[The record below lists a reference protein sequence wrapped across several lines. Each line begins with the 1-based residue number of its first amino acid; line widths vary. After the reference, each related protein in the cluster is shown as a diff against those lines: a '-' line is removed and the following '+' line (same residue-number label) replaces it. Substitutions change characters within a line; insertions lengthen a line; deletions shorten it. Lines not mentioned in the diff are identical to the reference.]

1 MSLRPWKSYLHV
13 FFEAHYSNMVW
24 TLTWSWRLTGLIAFN
39 SITYGLHMTW
49 ISYSTVYSIFMERH
63 CLDLDFTLIL
73 SLSLSPQ
80 SCGWLCH
87 QAGTSHRDGTQKKHS
102 GLRLPKGSASG
113 VWRGVNEH
121 RYLQFHI
128 SDQINVWFHFI
139 SFCWTVELSGQW
151 NYMGLQYITLNQ
163 PSFVLVELYKCRL
176 FCVMPNTEHC

>member
-1 MSLRPWKSYLHV
+1 MSLRPWKSYLHE

-24 TLTWSWRLTGLIAFN
+24 TLTWTWRLTGLIAFN

-73 SLSLSPQ
+73 SLSVTTELWVAVPSSRHLTSRWDSEKTFWTLAPKR
-80 SCGWLCH
+80 LCFRSL
-87 QAGTSHRDGTQKKHS
+87 TRSEWTP
-102 GLRLPKGSASG
+102 L
-113 VWRGVNEH
+113 
-121 RYLQFHI
+121 LQFHI

-163 PSFVLVELYKCRL
+163 PSFVLVELVIQMQTLLC
-176 FCVMPNTEHC
+176 HA